1 MFILYVILESYTN
14 LKTAFYIIL
23 IAIFIKPKHQ
33 DILRQQNEYQNSGP
47 YQIYEQQVTVKMC
60 QVKWR
65 ISSFKLPWLTNGQE
79 SGCLYFVSSD
89 FNILGWFYSLDHWLI
104 HPTLI
109 ERDPTSHHHVQG
121 ILHFLQQLF
130 WLAGLSSLKPSLLII
145 LAASEGSVMCLPVKH
160 CLLPFPIP
168 ITTKSRSSSP
178 VEERAC
184 VH

>member
-1 MFILYVILESYTN
+1 MNIR
-14 LKTAFYIIL
+14 
-23 IAIFIKPKHQ
+23 PQ
-33 DILRQQNEYQNSGP
+33 DHIRYMSSKWLSRC
-47 YQIYEQQVTVKMC
+47 VTWSEGLVP
-60 QVKWR
+60 
-65 ISSFKLPWLTNGQE
+65 SNYLDSNGQE

-89 FNILGWFYSLDHWLI
+89 FSILGWFYSPDHWLI